1 LYQPDESDIISAAL
15 PRRGESVIKTGRQH
29 LDAIRDGRTVFLDG
43 QVVNDV
49 TAHPAYR
56 NAAATV
62 ARLYDFQAEPENI
75 ELMTFEVPGKSI
87 RVNRAWQLPRSYA
100 ELVQRRTALTAW
112 SALHCGFMGRS
123 PDHVASCVAAMAM
136 GRDLFEEQGKGRGK
150 ALWEYYEYAR
160 DNDLYL
166 AYVIIDPQA
175 DRSKAAGEQQDE
187 HLTAAICD
195 EDSQGITVKGAKMLG
210 TSAIFAN
217 EVLVASLRPVREGD
231 AKYAFTAV
239 VPIGAKGLKLLSRKS
254 YEGAAASR
262 FDYPLA
268 SVFDEND
275 AIVYFDEV
283 KIPWERVFVHRNP
296 SMSLAQ
302 FHATPA
308 HSYQN
313 YQAQIRLAVKLRYLV
328 GLAHRICETIG
339 TIDFPQVR
347 EALGSLASKAGMI
360 EAAVH
365 AMEIKGSAYGSY
377 FVPDRALLYAAG
389 VLAQQV
395 YPEVIDTIRE
405 LAGGGLIMLPSSAQ
419 DFANPELAALI
430 RKTQLAANTD
440 AEGRVK
446 LFKLAWDSVGSE
458 FASRHAQYEMFYSG
472 AKHFTIGNAFKTYDW
487 KSATKLVDGLMAQYG
502 LPGAAPQDPPQARE
516 TKSGA
521 RAAE

>member
-1 LYQPDESDIISAAL
+1 LASET
-15 PRRGESVIKTGRQH
+15 VIKTGRQH
-29 LDAIRDGRTVFLDG
+29 LESIRDRRTVFLDG
-43 QVVNDV
+43 RAVNDV
-49 TAHPAYR
+49 TDHPAYR

-62 ARLYDFQAEPENI
+62 ARLYDFQAEPANL

-87 RVNRAWQLPRSYA
+87 RANRAWQLPRSYE
-100 ELVQRRTALTAW
+100 ELVQRRKALWAW
-112 SALHCGFMGRS
+112 SELHCGFMGRS

-136 GRDLFEEQGKGRGK
+136 GRDLFEEHGKGRGN
-150 ALWEYYEYAR
+150 AIWDYYEYAR

-175 DRSKAAGEQQDE
+175 DRSKPAGEQADE
-187 HLTAAICD
+187 FLTAAICE

-217 EVLVASLRPVREGD
+217 ELLVASLRPVREGD
-231 AKYAFTAV
+231 AKYAFTAA
-239 VPIGAKGLKLLSRKS
+239 VPIGAQGLKLLSRKS
-254 YEGAAASR
+254 YEAAASSR

-296 SMSLAQ
+296 AMSQAQ

-313 YQAQIRLAVKLRYLV
+313 YQAQIRLAVKLRYLT

-339 TIDFPQVR
+339 TVDFPQVR
-347 EALGSLASKAGMI
+347 EALGSLAAKAGMI

-365 AMEIKGSAYGSY
+365 AMEAKGGSYGPY
-377 FVPDRALLYAAG
+377 FVPDRGLLYAAG
-389 VLAQQV
+389 VLAQRL
-395 YPEVIDTIRE
+395 YPEVVETIRE
-405 LAGGGLIMLPSSAQ
+405 LAGGGVIMLPSSAR
-419 DFANPELAALI
+419 DFANPEIAALI
-430 RKTQLAANTD
+430 GKTQLSANAD
-440 AEGRVK
+440 AHGRVK

-472 AKHFTIGNAFKTYDW
+472 AKHFTIANAYRTYDW
-487 KSATKLVDGLMAQYG
+487 KGALALVDGLLAQYD
-502 LPGAAPQDPPQARE
+502 LPEEAPGEPAP
-516 TKSGA
+516 
-521 RAAE
+521 RAAR

>member
-1 LYQPDESDIISAAL
+1 MKMPSFLAPMSG
-15 PRRGESVIKTGRQH
+15 RGDRVIKAGRQH

-43 QVVNDV
+43 RVVNDV
-49 TAHPAYR
+49 TSHPAYR

-62 ARLYDFQAEPENI
+62 GRLYDFQAEPANV
-75 ELMTFEVPGKSI
+75 ELMTFDVPGKSI
-87 RVNRAWQLPRSYA
+87 RVNRAWQLPRSYE
-100 ELVQRRTALTAW
+100 ELVERRKALTAW
-112 SALHCGFMGRS
+112 SELHCGFMGRS

-136 GRDLFEEQGKGRGK
+136 GRDVFEEHGKGRGR
-150 ALWEYYEYAR
+150 ALWDYYEYAR

-187 HLTAAICD
+187 YLTAAICD
-195 EDSQGITVKGAKMLG
+195 EDSQGITVRGAKMLG

-217 EVLVASLRPVREGD
+217 ELLVASLRPVREGD

-239 VPIGAKGLKLLSRKS
+239 VPIGAKGVKLLSRKS
-254 YEGAAASR
+254 YESAAPSR

-339 TIDFPQVR
+339 TVDFPQVR
-347 EALGSLASKAGMI
+347 EALGTLASKAGMI

-365 AMEIKGSAYGSY
+365 AMEVKGGNYGPY
-377 FVPDRALLYAAG
+377 FVPDRATLYAAG
-389 VLAQQV
+389 VLAQRL

-405 LAGGGLIMLPSSAQ
+405 LAGGGVIMLPSSAH
-419 DFANPELAALI
+419 DFTNPELAALI
-430 RKTQLAANTD
+430 GKTQLSANTN
-440 AEGRVK
+440 AHGRVK
-446 LFKLAWDSVGSE
+446 LFKLAWDSIGSE

-472 AKHFTIGNAFKTYDW
+472 AKHFTVANAYKTYDW
-487 KSATKLVDGLMAQYG
+487 KSATRLVDGLMDQYD
-502 LPGAAPQDPPQARE
+502 LPGDALKDRPRAQAADPARRV
-516 TKSGA
+516 A
-521 RAAE
+521 P